1 MKLISIN
8 NIIKMYG
15 SKDSTVNAINELSF
29 DIDKGEFISIMGS
42 SGSGKTTLLNCIAT
56 IDSITSGNI
65 FLDGTDITKIKEKKL
80 AQFRRMNLGFI
91 FQDYNLINN
100 LTMRENIALA
110 LSINNIKAKEI
121 DNQVN
126 KIARELGIYEILEK
140 YGHEISGG
148 QKQRVAFARAI
159 IHNPKLI
166 LADEPTG
173 ALDSYSSKRL
183 LETMIYL
190 NKQLST
196 TMLMVTHD
204 SNAASYSSR
213 VLFLKDGKL
222 FSELIRKSESRAE
235 FFSDILEEIKILEE
249 GEGHK

>member
-1 MKLISIN
+1 MKLISVN
-8 NIIKMYG
+8 NIIKTYG
-15 SKDSTVNAINELSF
+15 SKNSTVNAINQLSF
-29 DIDKGEFISIMGS
+29 DIDKGEFISIMGA

-80 AQFRRMNLGFI
+80 AKFRRINLGFI

-121 DNQVN
+121 DNQVDE
-126 KIARELGIYEILEK
+126 IARELGIYEILEK

-148 QKQRVAFARAI
+148 QKQRAAFARAI

-173 ALDSYSSKRL
+173 ALDSNSSKRL
-183 LETMIYL
+183 LETMLYL

-204 SNAASYSSR
+204 STAASYSSR

-222 FSELIRKSESRAE
+222 FSELIKKSDSREE
-235 FFSDILEEIKILEE
+235 FFSEILEELKILEA
-249 GEGHK
+249 GEGNK

>member
-1 MKLISIN
+1 
-8 NIIKMYG
+8 MYG